1 MNIRNR
7 FMVVVLLAG
16 LAASFHADDCLAQS
30 SGGSSGEGSSGQGGG
45 TGGGG
50 SGGDGASSAS
60 DGSVGAAEGSSGDS
74 RGPLEKVNR
83 HAIKSMVLVRQL
95 LAQSNVSLPA
105 AK

>member
-1 MNIRNR
+1 MNIKNR
-7 FMVVVLLAG
+7 FMVAVLLAG
-16 LAASFHADDCLAQS
+16 LVATFHVDDCLAQS
-30 SGGSSGEGSSGQGGG
+30 SGSSGDGSSGHGDG

-60 DGSVGAAEGSSGDS
+60 DGSVGAAEGSGDS
-74 RGPLEKVNR
+74 RGPLERVNR

>member
-1 MNIRNR
+1 MNIKNR
-7 FMVVVLLAG
+7 FMVAVLLAG
-16 LAASFHADDCLAQS
+16 LVATFHVDDCLAQS

-60 DGSVGAAEGSSGDS
+60 DGSVGAAEGSGDS
-74 RGPLEKVNR
+74 RGPLERVNR